1 MQQHSQH
8 LTNYNQISDLVFD
21 VSIALEKARL
31 VQQELIE
38 NYFGKWQPKEKK
50 DDIYYAAYEFV
61 RYGVF
66 ARIAEDNLWAIEKK
80 LTELN
85 EKLKKCESFTKN
97 EPSEQLN
104 KATTNEVEVEV
115 QVQVQVQVQSI

>member
-1 MQQHSQH
+1 MKKGNEDMQQQTQH
-8 LTNYNQISDLVFD
+8 LTNYNQISDLVID

-50 DDIYYAAYEFV
+50 DDIYYAAYEFD

-85 EKLKKCESFTKN
+85 ETLKTCENFTKN
-97 EPSEQLN
+97 EPSEQSS
-104 KATTNEVEVEV
+104 KVTTHEIES
-115 QVQVQVQVQSI
+115 QSV